1 MDSGY
6 AQGAAERR
14 HQADRQ
20 SLPSAGV
27 PGQDRSDPQSR
38 ACSQPSSAQD
48 HLHPFQVR
56 LHLPFLGHRES
67 QKLHLPPWAHC
78 PVRETESGGG
88 RGHPG
93 KRDLGGKGSQDLRAL
108 SLLGML
114 VGMLV
119 ATRCGLRQAL
129 LRWPEQPPHGH
140 LGPGDNRQGGQGRGL
155 WRRGQHSSHLR
166 AGPLPSFQQ
175 ASHQEIHAGVAKSA
189 VCKKPENAPP
199 LQRIYILVQIQIP

>member
-1 MDSGY
+1 MDSGC
-6 AQGAAERR
+6 AQGVAERG

-27 PGQDRSDPQSR
+27 PGQDRSDPRSR

-48 HLHPFQVR
+48 HLHLFQVR

-78 PVRETESGGG
+78 PVRETEVGGG
-88 RGHPG
+88 ATPVKETLEERGARTSGPSPCWGCSWGCSWQHGVDCGRLCSDDQNSLPTVTWG
-93 KRDLGGKGSQDLRAL
+93 QAITDKGVRGG
-108 SLLGML
+108 
-114 VGMLV
+114 
-119 ATRCGLRQAL
+119 
-129 LRWPEQPPHGH
+129 
-140 LGPGDNRQGGQGRGL
+140 GL
-155 WRRGQHSSHLR
+155 WRCGQHSSQLR

-175 ASHQEIHAGVAKSA
+175 ASHQEIHAGVTKSA
-189 VCKKPENAPP
+189 FVRKPENAPP